1 MGAQKYDCENIRTLS
16 MENERRIN
24 FLIVTSVQG
33 HVINIIPDKVVAVR
47 SCLANPLDFGGET
60 DNSEIILL
68 GEISYMV
75 KESPDEINEQL
86 TQLHFAK
93 AWYNLEIEK
102 TFQVEWQRQ
111 HTPGDIRIVHKNMRK
126 NN

>member
-1 MGAQKYDCENIRTLS
+1 

-47 SCLANPLDFGGET
+47 WLAKKDDYDFDGEIRT
-60 DNSEIILL
+60 ENCSEIILL
-68 GEISYMV
+68 DGISYTV

-126 NN
+126 GN